1 MKSDPKTT
9 EYTEAVLCGGLPQH
23 LRGFGYPLCDRAA
36 DEIERL
42 RGAPKDTRQHGA
54 GSRAELRQQ
63 IIDRLHELVLPKKI
77 ERLPRPSLDEL
88 EKILNSVDPPNI
100 QIGPDGSIVE
110 YRPQT
115 TTVGVVADAIL
126 DLLGIADAEV
136 VSDA

>member
-1 MKSDPKTT
+1 MSDKAQTT
-9 EYTEAVLCGGLPQH
+9 Q
-23 LRGFGYPLCDRAA
+23 
-36 DEIERL
+36 
-42 RGAPKDTRQHGA
+42 
-54 GSRAELRQQ
+54 SRTDLRQQ
-63 IIDRLHELVLPKKI
+63 IIDKLHELVLPKKI